1 MESNW
6 QHYRS
11 HIADKWAFFS
21 VNAELLQKFP
31 SEKLHYVV
39 QFSLSATVE
48 ESKDF
53 EPNRYPE
60 IISDILKISVQL
72 YALPN
77 VLYAGHIFSD
87 AKVQLYFY
95 CQDPDLF
102 IEHLKQFTQVENVLR
117 QYDPNWEIYF
127 DFLLPSPLEMKLNAT
142 DDILLMLEQQGRDL
156 NQSYLLEHIFNF
168 ESEADMYRF
177 VDHINLQNLDISSLR
192 YSEIPLPV
200 GDLGEFYVVKL
211 MQETQLSGGALFTLV
226 ENFEELALQ
235 FSGEYIGWECDAL
248 QHNKINLN

>member
-39 QFSLSATVE
+39 QFSLSAKVE
-48 ESKDF
+48 ESNDF
-53 EPNRYPE
+53 DPNRYPE
-60 IISDILKISVQL
+60 ILSDILKISVQL

-87 AKVQLYFY
+87 AKAQLYFY
-95 CQDPDLF
+95 CQDPDSF
-102 IEHLKQFTQVENVLR
+102 IEHLTQFQQIENVLQ
-117 QYDPNWEIYF
+117 QYDPNWEMYF

-156 NQSYLLEHIFNF
+156 SQSYLLEHIFNF
-168 ESEADMYRF
+168 ESEYDMYRF
-177 VDHINLQNLDISSLR
+177 IEHIHLQKNDITSLR
-192 YSEIPLPV
+192 YSDFPIPV
-200 GDLGEFYVVKL
+200 EDLGDFYVVKL
-211 MQETQLSGGALFTLV
+211 VQESQLSDKSLFSLV
-226 ENFEELALQ
+226 EDFEELALQ
-235 FSGEYIGWECDAL
+235 FSGEYIG
-248 QHNKINLN
+248 